1 MESLCRFCWHH
12 SRAFD
17 PVVMPFSCCV
27 FLPDAAP
34 GLTVPALDALGAVWV
49 CADAMSVEPKREAT
63 TRAEIASLDRIGKSP
78 LVTRITPN
86 PGVRFR
92 SGAGRTLRKFHI
104 AKKSFA
110 IAAQAF
116 ITFPNIRHVP
126 NIGFAQSA
134 SNSAFAIGGIRNV
147 SERYEES
154 SLSKMRGHD
163 VIAGHRARKTG
174 FRFPHLRMPEV
185 LRHRNIGDV
194 DLLRDRCL

>member
-1 MESLCRFCWHH
+1 MLRFLAGCSAGTDS
-12 SRAFD
+12 SRTGRAGR
-17 PVVMPFSCCV
+17 
-27 FLPDAAP
+27 
-34 GLTVPALDALGAVWV
+34 GLGLRGRN
-49 CADAMSVEPKREAT
+49 ER
-63 TRAEIASLDRIGKSP
+63 RAEEGGNDKSRDCKFGSHRK
-78 LVTRITPN
+78 VSVGYTVTPN

-116 ITFPNIRHVP
+116 ITFLNIRHVA
-126 NIGFAQSA
+126 NIGFAQNE

-147 SERYEES
+147 SQRYEES

-174 FRFPHLRMPEV
+174 F
-185 LRHRNIGDV
+185 
-194 DLLRDRCL
+194 